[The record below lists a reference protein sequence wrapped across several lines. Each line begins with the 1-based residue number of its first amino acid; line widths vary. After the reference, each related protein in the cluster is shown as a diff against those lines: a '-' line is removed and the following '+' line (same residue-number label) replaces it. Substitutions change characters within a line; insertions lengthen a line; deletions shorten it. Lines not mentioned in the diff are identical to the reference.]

1 MKLKYVFFFTVFVQ
15 IHSCFSM
22 DKEPVIFSTQTY
34 KESSLGKMRYLV
46 STGSLLYGAYKIYY
60 LIKNKDFSQANLI
73 LPCGAL
79 VTSLLCLSKHDL
91 LSLIPFYRIKADY
104 EREDVESLI
113 AMQQAFDNKFTERPK
128 LTEEDRKNRTF
139 HITAIEERF
148 FYTCP
153 SPMWQTVYNNNK
165 SYKMVELDALE
176 YVKKRADKEKAR
188 RLYPIYERYK
198 LLQPFYLRLLHW
210 MKNKPQDELQ
220 KEIDRHQRMRKQEIP
235 ITRHH
240 LICDLL
246 PYLVDQ
252 EDVEYNLKL
261 RRLPTLK
268 QTEEEEPENFKD
280 SNLYQV
286 IVLAGR
292 IFNNR
297 QYQYIEDGS
306 IRVPPATD
314 TKCIADFFGIEEN
327 KVSKQEEIS
336 YE

>member
-1 MKLKYVFFFTVFVQ
+1 
-15 IHSCFSM
+15 M

-148 FYTCP
+148 FLHLLFP
-153 SPMWQTVYNNNK
+153 TV
-165 SYKMVELDALE
+165 
-176 YVKKRADKEKAR
+176 R
-188 RLYPIYERYK
+188 PI
-198 LLQPFYLRLLHW
+198 
-210 MKNKPQDELQ
+210 
-220 KEIDRHQRMRKQEIP
+220 
-235 ITRHH
+235 
-240 LICDLL
+240 
-246 PYLVDQ
+246 
-252 EDVEYNLKL
+252 
-261 RRLPTLK
+261 
-268 QTEEEEPENFKD
+268 
-280 SNLYQV
+280 
-286 IVLAGR
+286 
-292 IFNNR
+292 
-297 QYQYIEDGS
+297 
-306 IRVPPATD
+306 
-314 TKCIADFFGIEEN
+314 
-327 KVSKQEEIS
+327 
-336 YE
+336 